1 MTPHILLVDDNRDS
15 CDLAAMRLGASGYVT
30 DTANDGATA
39 LKLASQNHYDLAI
52 IDFQMPGMNGVDLFR
67 QMHAQHPEIVGIFL
81 TGFTTIDV
89 VFPAIDAGIMRV
101 LPKPVDFSELM
112 PLIEEYVGEPD

>member
-1 MTPHILLVDDNRDS
+1 MTPNILLVDDNRDS
-15 CDLAAMRLGASGYVT
+15 CELAAKWLCLSGYHA

-39 LKLASQNHYDLAI
+39 LELANHNHYDLAI
-52 IDFQMPGMNGVDLFR
+52 IDHQMPGMNGVDLFR

-89 VFPAIDAGIMRV
+89 VFPAIDAGFTRV
-101 LPKPVDFSELM
+101 LPKPVDFNELI
-112 PLIEEYVGEPD
+112 PLIEEFVGQPE